1 MRCNDFGS
9 ACSVQA
15 KNTSSPS
22 TDPETSFG
30 PIAAKEDPTRPICL
44 CYPILGTSPETAGER
59 RLVVGSE
66 RLSNGGQRME

>member
-1 MRCNDFGS
+1 MTAESASQEGS
-9 ACSVQA
+9 E
-15 KNTSSPS
+15 P

-66 RLSNGGQRME
+66 RLSNGGQRMA